1 MKVLFF
7 RSQYFWLFLL
17 ALPQL
22 RYNQM
27 IQLPLKLYLF
37 IYLFIN
43 KKPRSQG
50 RGERKTS
57 SFIGS
62 LASLA
67 AKAKDWAKPK
77 SRISSFLQRSHLGSN
92 GPTQLGHFC
101 CFSKAISRQLAQKQ
115 NGQGTNQHP
124 YRMLASQAAAFNHYA
139 TMLPF
144 DVISFF
150 F

>member
-1 MKVLFF
+1 MADKIDTINESLIFQVLV
-7 RSQYFWLFLL
+7 FLAFLTCTAIVKIQSNDL
-17 ALPQL
+17 APFKT
-22 RYNQM
+22 
-27 IQLPLKLYLF
+27 IF

-92 GPTQLGHFC
+92 GPTHLGHFC
-101 CFSKAISRQLAQKQ
+101 CFSKAISR
-115 NGQGTNQHP
+115 
-124 YRMLASQAAAFNHYA
+124 
-139 TMLPF
+139 
-144 DVISFF
+144 
-150 F
+150 